1 MRTVCALFVIGFS
14 GAAFAGA
21 FAGST
26 DGELLTTQ
34 QANAPAVE
42 GVPEFPPDPAFQPRY
57 QLERIEVRGNHKT
70 ETALILREV
79 GLVPGD
85 VVAANDARV
94 GLARLRLLS
103 LGFFLDVHLSLAK
116 GERRGLATLVV
127 EVEERGTVILDALYL
142 GTSQATAL
150 WGGLAATERNLFGR
164 GLSLGAGF
172 VGSTRPKVA
181 GAEPGFAGALH
192 MAGPPTFFSGRLALQ
207 ASLTASR
214 GSEFFRKSG
223 SDSSSD
229 PADFVAA
236 NVRRLGGS
244 FGAGRVLSRTFFL
257 LGEARFESIHANLP
271 GDRTQTTPDGQ
282 IAQIPFAVLQGASH
296 LGTLSLTLDIDS
308 RSDPVLPR
316 GGHHVSLTV
325 EASTSALASS
335 YGFVKGVAQSSWYFP
350 LRFGHVIGVHGFLG
364 GIAGDAP
371 YFDRF
376 FVGDLNQ
383 LLPPRALGLNFS
395 TQPSF
400 DFLGTGSAAR
410 RYNNLAGRVLV
421 EYAVPIWSRHGLLY
435 RGDVFA
441 AFGVFALSDPDDLR
455 NSNLSF
461 ARAVAPDL
469 TADLGIRLD
478 TYVGIFTLSLANAIG
493 RIPF

>member
-1 MRTVCALFVIGFS
+1 MRALRALLLIGFP
-14 GAAFAGA
+14 GVA
-21 FAGST
+21 FAGSVAGDLPAAQQP
-26 DGELLTTQ
+26 DGPLL
-34 QANAPAVE
+34 
-42 GVPEFPPDPAFQPRY
+42 PEFPPDPAFQPRY
-57 QLERIEVRGNHKT
+57 QLGRIEVRGNHKT
-70 ETALILREV
+70 QTALILREV
-79 GLVPGD
+79 GLAPGD

-103 LGFFLDVHLSLAK
+103 LGYFLDVHLSLVK

-127 EVEERGTVILDALYL
+127 EVEERGTLILDALYL
-142 GTSQATAL
+142 GTSQATAV
-150 WGGLAATERNLFGR
+150 WGGLAATERNLLGR
-164 GLSLGAGF
+164 GLSLGGGF

-207 ASLTASR
+207 ASFNASR
-214 GSEFFRKSG
+214 GSEFFRASG
-223 SDSSSD
+223 SDGSAD

-236 NVRRLGGS
+236 NVRRLGGTV
-244 FGAGRVLSRTFFL
+244 GAGRVLSRTFFL
-257 LGEARFESIHANLP
+257 LGEARFESINANLP
-271 GDRTQTTPDGQ
+271 GDRPQTTPDGQ
-282 IAQIPFAVLQGASH
+282 TTTIPFGVRDGASH

-316 GGHHVSLTV
+316 GGHHVSLSV
-325 EASTSALASS
+325 EASTSALASN
-335 YGFVKGVAQSSWYFP
+335 YGYIKGVAQSSSYLP
-350 LRFGHVIGVHGFLG
+350 LRFGHIIGIHGFLG
-364 GIAGDAP
+364 GVVGDAP

-395 TQPSF
+395 TQPSH
-400 DFLGTGSAAR
+400 DLLGTGIAAH
-410 RYNNLAGRVLV
+410 RYDNLAGRVLV

-435 RGDVFA
+435 RGDAFA
-441 AFGVFALSDPDDLR
+441 AFGVFALSNPDDLK
-455 NSNLSF
+455 NSNLSLSH
-461 ARAVAPDL
+461 AIAADL

-478 TYVGIFTLSLANAIG
+478 TYIGIFTLSVANAIG

>member
-1 MRTVCALFVIGFS
+1 MRTLCALFLIGFS
-14 GAAFAGA
+14 RVA
-21 FAGST
+21 FAGSVES
-26 DGELLTTQ
+26 ELLAAQ
-34 QANAPAVE
+34 QAASPAAL
-42 GVPEFPPDPAFQPRY
+42 GLPEFPPDPAFQPRY
-57 QLERIEVRGNHKT
+57 RLERIEVRGNHKT
-70 ETALILREV
+70 QTALILREV

-103 LGFFLDVHLSLAK
+103 LGFFLDVHLSLAR

-127 EVEERGTVILDALYL
+127 EVEERGTVILDAVYL
-142 GTSQATAL
+142 GTSQATAV

-164 GLSLGAGF
+164 GLSLGGGF

-181 GAEPGFAGALH
+181 GSEPGFAGALH

-207 ASLTASR
+207 ASFTASR
-214 GSEFFRKSG
+214 GSEFFRTSG
-223 SDSSSD
+223 GDGSSA

-236 NVRRLGGS
+236 NVRRLGGTV
-244 FGAGRVLSRTFFL
+244 GAGRVLSRTFFL
-257 LGEARFESIHANLP
+257 LGEARFESIRADLP

-282 IAQIPFAVLQGASH
+282 IVEIPFAVRDGASH
-296 LGTLSLTLDIDS
+296 LATLGLTLDIDS

-316 GGHHVSLTV
+316 GGHHISLSV
-325 EASTSALASS
+325 EASTSALASN
-335 YGFVKGVAQSSWYFP
+335 YGFVKGVAQSSSYFL
-350 LRFGHVIGVHGFLG
+350 LRSGHVIGIHGFLG

-421 EYAVPIWSRHGLLY
+421 EYAVPVWSRHGLLY
-435 RGDVFA
+435 RGDAFA
-441 AFGVFALSDPDDLR
+441 AFGVFALSNPDDLR
-455 NSNLSF
+455 NSNLSLSH
-461 ARAVAPDL
+461 AVAPDL

-478 TYVGIFTLSLANAIG
+478 TYIGIFTLSVANAIG